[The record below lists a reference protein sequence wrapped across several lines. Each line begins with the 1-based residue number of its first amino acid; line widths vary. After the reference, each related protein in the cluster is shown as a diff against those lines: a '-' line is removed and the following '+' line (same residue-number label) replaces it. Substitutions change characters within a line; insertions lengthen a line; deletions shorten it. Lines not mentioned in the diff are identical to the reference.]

1 MLKKINLK
9 IKGIHCKSCK
19 TLIETEI
26 DVLPGVKSVLVN
38 HQTGMAE
45 VEFDEE
51 KITKEKIFAEIKK
64 LNYEPIPLTADAAD
78 KTADNANDNGKFLT
92 GLLIPILLFLFIGGY
107 FLVNNFGGF
116 ELLAKLNEGNV
127 GYGLIFIIGLLAG
140 FHCVGMC
147 GGLVVSYSASCLK
160 NGETKNKF
168 APHFQYNLGRLISYS
183 VIGAILGG
191 VGSFFGINPI
201 FTGIITVLAGFFMII
216 MGLSFI
222 KNWPILEKI
231 NPAPFILRT
240 FSKLIKLLSFFT
252 FGKTKN
258 YLERCGVKLKTPQF
272 IARYLFS
279 QKHSGK
285 NKGPFLIGILNGFM
299 PCGPLQAMQLYA
311 LASGSIE
318 RGFLS
323 MFFYALG
330 TIPLMFIFGSTI
342 STLGKNKIDKIIKIS
357 GVLIILLGLLMFNR
371 GLANFG
377 YGIRLNSTP
386 IQNNNQNNN
395 SPEEEFQTIKM
406 DLTYLGYQ
414 PNTLYIKKGVPV
426 RWVINVKEMSGCTNA
441 IMIESLGIK
450 KNLKYG
456 ENIIEFTPPENV
468 KEIKFSCWMRMV
480 WGKFIVTDG
489 DGAGAGVKEVNAADN
504 NSAPLPSGS
513 CGLSSGG
520 GCGCGGGGGVD
531 KDNSNSAVTGSCH

>member
-1 MLKKINLK
+1 MLKKIKLK

-19 TLIETEI
+19 ILIETEI
-26 DVLPGVKSVLVN
+26 DALAGVNKVAVN
-38 HQTGMAE
+38 HQTGAAE
-45 VEFDEE
+45 IEFDDK

-64 LNYEPIPLTADAAD
+64 LNYTADLPREIPLGKRSSFHGVNADEI
-78 KTADNANDNGKFLT
+78 ADNAGDNKKFWT
-92 GLLIPILLFLFIGGY
+92 GLLIPIIVFLIVGSY
-107 FLVNNFGGF
+107 FLLKSFGGF

-147 GGLVVSYSASCLK
+147 GGLVVAYSASCLK
-160 NGETKNKF
+160 NDKKTNKF
-168 APHFQYNLGRLISYS
+168 APHLQYNLGRLISYS

-191 VGSFFGINPI
+191 IGSFFGINPI
-201 FTGIITVLAGFFMII
+201 FTGIITVLAGFFMVII
-216 MGLSFI
+216 GLSFI
-222 KNWPILEKI
+222 KSWPILEKAKVRT
-231 NPAPFILRT
+231 PA
-240 FSKLIKLLSFFT
+240 
-252 FGKTKN
+252 
-258 YLERCGVKLKTPQF
+258 F
-272 IARYLFS
+272 IARYLYN
-279 QKHSGK
+279 QKHSK
-285 NKGPFLIGILNGFM
+285 KSKGPFLIGILNGFM

-323 MFFYALG
+323 IFFYALG

-357 GVLIILLGLLMFNR
+357 GILVILLGLVMFNR

-377 YGIRLNSTP
+377 YGIKFNHSS
-386 IQNNNQNNN
+386 IQNSGDQNKTG
-395 SPEEEFQTIKM
+395 EKKFQTVNM

-450 KNLKYG
+450 KDLKYG
-456 ENIIEFTPPENV
+456 ENIIEFTPPENA
-468 KEIKFSCWMRMV
+468 KEIKFSCGMRMV
-480 WGKFIVTDG
+480 WGKFII
-489 DGAGAGVKEVNAADN
+489 N
-504 NSAPLPSGS
+504 
-513 CGLSSGG
+513 
-520 GCGCGGGGGVD
+520 
-531 KDNSNSAVTGSCH
+531 

>member
-1 MLKKINLK
+1 MLKKLNLK

-19 TLIETEI
+19 ILIETEI
-26 DVLPGVKSVLVN
+26 DVLPGVKSVIVN
-38 HQTGMAE
+38 HQTGKAE
-45 VEFDEE
+45 IEFDDQ

-64 LNYEPIPLTADAAD
+64 LNYTANDADNTADD
-78 KTADNANDNGKFLT
+78 TDNNKNFWT
-92 GLLIPILLFLFIGGY
+92 GLLIPIIIFLIVGGY
-107 FLVNNFGGF
+107 FLVSSFGGF

-127 GYGLIFIIGLLAG
+127 SYGLILIIGLLAG

-160 NGETKNKF
+160 NGGTKNKF

-183 VIGAILGG
+183 IIGAILGG

-222 KNWPILEKI
+222 KNWPILEK
-231 NPAPFILRT
+231 L
-240 FSKLIKLLSFFT
+240 
-252 FGKTKN
+252 
-258 YLERCGVKLKTPQF
+258 KLKTPQF

-357 GVLIILLGLLMFNR
+357 GVLIVLLGLLMFNR

-377 YGIRLNSTP
+377 YGIKLNSTP

-395 SPEEEFQTIKM
+395 SDEKEAQTVKM

-489 DGAGAGVKEVNAADN
+489 DGANTGVKEATAADN

-513 CGLSSGG
+513 CGLNSGG
-520 GCGCGGGGGVD
+520 GCGCGGGVD
-531 KDNSNSAVTGSCH
+531 KDNTSGAVTGSCH